1 MSAVADVTPAVGP
14 IPLVVLLAL
23 AAVSGLFLSR
33 LFRATQPADASPTGV
48 PESFPVIA
56 ITLTAVFLTV
66 QFSLPLSLG
75 LLAAL
80 SVVRFRAPVK
90 QPEEIAFIVVVVAT
104 CLTIAAYKLAFAGA
118 LLGAAACVSV
128 AHRFLYSR
136 TARPGGIVEVTLP
149 IAAGT
154 PRTVPLTALRDRLN
168 CPLERV
174 SVGAGGTRLAWRFAG
189 DPEPLVRELRRE
201 LERDAPA
208 ARIDVILNR
217 EVRF

>member
-33 LFRATQPADASPTGV
+33 LFRATQWTDASSTSIS
-48 PESFPVIA
+48 ESFPLIA
-56 ITLTAVFLTV
+56 LTLTSVFLTV

-75 LLAAL
+75 LLGAL

-90 QPEEIAFIVVVVAT
+90 QPEEIAFLVVVIAT
-104 CLTIAAYKLAFAGA
+104 CLTIAAYQLAFAGA

-136 TARPGGIVEVTLP
+136 TAERGGIVEVTLP
-149 IAAGT
+149 GAGGAHVA
-154 PRTVPLTALRDRLN
+154 VPLATLRDRLN
-168 CPLERV
+168 CPLESI
-174 SVGAGGTRLAWRFAG
+174 SVGAAGMRLAWRFAG
-189 DPEPLVRELRRE
+189 DPAPLVRELRRE

-217 EVRF
+217 EIRL

>member
-1 MSAVADVTPAVGP
+1 MSAVADVTPGVGP

-23 AAVSGLFLSR
+23 AAFSGLFLSR
-33 LFRATQPADASPTGV
+33 LFRATQSADASSTGV
-48 PESFPVIA
+48 PQSFPLIA
-56 ITLTAVFLTV
+56 LTLTAVFLTV

-90 QPEEIAFIVVVVAT
+90 QPEEIAFVVVVVAT

-128 AHRFLYSR
+128 ADRFLYSR
-136 TARPGGIVEVTLP
+136 TARRGGIVEVTLP
-149 IAAGT
+149 VGGGQ
-154 PRTVPLTALRDRLN
+154 RTVPLTGLRERLN
-168 CPLERV
+168 FPLESL
-174 SVGAGGTRLAWRFAG
+174 SVGAAGTRLAWRFAG

-201 LERDAPA
+201 LELDAPA